1 MSEELKLH
9 HTATVW
15 EDVPHKCI
23 VCDSMDADFCI
34 TQNYESKEACPD
46 IWMCHHHVWDFIL
59 AQAKKERA
67 RLGIKTEV
75 EK

>member
-1 MSEELKLH
+1 MSEELVLYH
-9 HTATVW
+9 GETASVW
-15 EDVPHKCI
+15 EDVPHRCI
-23 VCDSMDADFCI
+23 VCDSMDADFAFSH
-34 TQNYESKEACPD
+34 NYGTAPEQ

>member
-1 MSEELKLH
+1 MREFTIEPPAPEQH
-9 HTATVW
+9 R
-15 EDVPHKCI
+15 CI
-23 VCDSMDADFCI
+23 VCDSMDADFAFSL
-34 TQNYESKEACPD
+34 NYGEKVEL
-46 IWMCHHHVWDFIL
+46 WMCHHHVWDFIL

>member
-1 MSEELKLH
+1 MREFTIEPPAPEQH
-9 HTATVW
+9 R
-15 EDVPHKCI
+15 CI
-23 VCDSMDADFCI
+23 VCDSMDADFAFGY
-34 TQNYESKEACPD
+34 NYGEAPQQ

-75 EK
+75 EP